1 MWVAR
6 ESALYWL
13 DIKGLK
19 IFRLAETGEL
29 RSWPTPFRIG
39 SIAPRARG
47 GFIAGTEGGVALVQP
62 DVGKFDIIADPEEAL
77 PGNRFSDGKVD
88 RRGRFWAGTM
98 DDSEKSASG
107 TLYCIDPGLD
117 LRAVDCNYRVTNGPA
132 FSPSGDRMYHNDS
145 ARQVTYVFDMVD
157 GQATNRRTFLQF
169 GEGDGY
175 PDGMTVDSEAC
186 LWIAFWDGGCVRRF
200 SPDGEWLET
209 VEMPVSRPTSCAF
222 GGAEF
227 DRLYV
232 TSASIGLDE
241 KTIEMQP
248 NAGGLFMLSPGVRG
262 LADAAFAG

>member
-1 MWVAR
+1 
-6 ESALYWL
+6 
-13 DIKGLK
+13 
-19 IFRLAETGEL
+19 
-29 RSWPTPFRIG
+29 
-39 SIAPRARG
+39 
-47 GFIAGTEGGVALVQP
+47 
-62 DVGKFDIIADPEEAL
+62 
-77 PGNRFSDGKVD
+77 
-88 RRGRFWAGTM
+88 
-98 DDSEKSASG
+98 
-107 TLYCIDPGLD
+107 
-117 LRAVDCNYRVTNGPA
+117 
-132 FSPSGDRMYHNDS
+132 MYHNDS

-200 SPDGEWLET
+200 SPEGEWLET

-232 TSASIGLDE
+232 TSASVGLDE
-241 KTIEMQP
+241 KAIEMQP